1 MRSLNYVNV
10 QLVFEQCPLYDQ
22 AILVVYNCQKLRVD
36 IEHIAAKDG
45 FEGDANDLVDVTIEE
60 KSKNIVVID
69 DELSVQEQKDSSE
82 DSMKDQQL
90 VILDS
95 DSEEASANTEESEA
109 PEVVSN
115 LTFIHSSKKKRGK
128 LGKQIPAEGTRK
140 EDNDGAVAMKHDD
153 EEKFVSNEVM
163 TPDSTSKELKS
174 PARNTPNLNVT
185 LKEAREMLGTRSLGR
200 TRSQDRKRTLKRAS
214 SSPKATPKS
223 GKNSFVERCHRKAP
237 RDGSKEWFKRTVTE
251 EVAEIDS

>member
-1 MRSLNYVNV
+1 MS
-10 QLVFEQCPLYDQ
+10 
-22 AILVVYNCQKLRVD
+22 AVD

-109 PEVVSN
+109 PEV
-115 LTFIHSSKKKRGK
+115 
-128 LGKQIPAEGTRK
+128 QIPAEGTRK

-223 GKNSFVERCHRKAP
+223 GKGGKRK
-237 RDGSKEWFKRTVTE
+237 RN
-251 EVAEIDS
+251 

>member
-1 MRSLNYVNV
+1 MS
-10 QLVFEQCPLYDQ
+10 
-22 AILVVYNCQKLRVD
+22 AVD

-109 PEVVSN
+109 PEV
-115 LTFIHSSKKKRGK
+115 
-128 LGKQIPAEGTRK
+128 IPAEGTRK

-223 GKNSFVERCHRKAP
+223 GKGGKRK
-237 RDGSKEWFKRTVTE
+237 RN
-251 EVAEIDS
+251 